1 MTAAVLA
8 HCSFCARP
16 NTEVGTLVSGP
27 GVFICDGCVSLCAAV
42 IGGKPTSIAQVAPWD
57 QEMTLEEV
65 LSRLSPVASAG
76 VQVQQNLTAWVRKAR
91 SLRGTWTQIGAALGM
106 TRQSA
111 WERFSGEE

>member
-8 HCSFCARP
+8 RCSFCARP

-27 GVFICDGCVSLCAAV
+27 GVFICDGCVSLCASV
-42 IGGKPTSIAQVAPWD
+42 IAGKPASIPSVAPWD
-57 QEMTLEEV
+57 QELTLEEV
-65 LSRLSPVASAG
+65 LSRLAPVASAG
-76 VQVQQNLTAWVRKAR
+76 AQVQENLTAWVRKAR
-91 SLRGTWTQIGAALGM
+91 FLGGTWSQIGAALGM

>member
-27 GVFICDGCVSLCAAV
+27 GVFICDGCVSLCASV
-42 IGGKPTSIAQVAPWD
+42 IAGKPASIPSVAPWD
-57 QEMTLEEV
+57 QELTLEEV
-65 LSRLSPVASAG
+65 LARLAPVASAG
-76 VQVQQNLTAWVRKAR
+76 AQVQENLTAWVRKAR
-91 SLRGTWTQIGAALGM
+91 SLGATWSQIGAALGM